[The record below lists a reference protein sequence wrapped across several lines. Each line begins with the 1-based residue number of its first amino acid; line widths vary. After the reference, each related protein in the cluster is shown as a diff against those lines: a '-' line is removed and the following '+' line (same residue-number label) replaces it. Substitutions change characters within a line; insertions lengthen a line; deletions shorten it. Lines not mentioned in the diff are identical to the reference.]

1 LLAMCASVDAHG
13 ARPAKVTTWQSAGDS
28 LLELALA
35 TLLRPIVQQGQYGI
49 GAAAQ
54 NIVSKASLQPL
65 QHQLCTPT
73 ERMELI
79 RLQCVGIA

>member
-1 LLAMCASVDAHG
+1 MYASVPPVSSQRHKL
-13 ARPAKVTTWQSAGDS
+13 AKCRLETGDS